1 MSRIN
6 SDARIVAEAEA
17 RVYISGQGTGGN
29 PSSSPE
35 KSAVVGSVD
44 EDGTIKAAG
53 ILGITPLD
61 GPFYLAGSY

>member
-44 EDGTIKAAG
+44 EDGTIKAAV
-53 ILGITPLD
+53 TNE
-61 GPFYLAGSY
+61 